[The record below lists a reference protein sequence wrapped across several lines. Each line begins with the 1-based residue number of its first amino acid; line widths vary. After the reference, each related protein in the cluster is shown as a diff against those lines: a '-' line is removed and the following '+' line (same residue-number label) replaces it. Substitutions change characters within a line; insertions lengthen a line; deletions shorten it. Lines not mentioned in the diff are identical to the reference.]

1 MCFNQAQVPV
11 LRTEVVKFCCLP
23 LQELDRNAEFFLVT
37 LKAMNHQNVLL
48 QYHIALSLGRK
59 ENSARMYATQI
70 A

>member
-11 LRTEVVKFCCLP
+11 LHTEVVKFCCLP

-37 LKAMNHQNVLL
+37 LKAMNVLL

-59 ENSARMYATQI
+59 ENSAQMYATQI